1 MRGNLIKDFM
11 DRNEII
17 EFWVT
22 EANEAQ
28 AVARHLFEKKDYSYS
43 LFFGHLAI
51 EKFLK
56 ALFVQRTTEEEIP
69 RSHNLL
75 RLAKEAQLEIS
86 EDRQRDLVRITA
98 FNLEARYPDYK
109 MQFRKQCTRQFTEME
124 IATINEVLQWLKS
137 ISR

>member
-1 MRGNLIKDFM
+1 M
-11 DRNEII
+11 DRKEII
-17 EFWVT
+17 EFWMA

-28 AVARHLFEKKDYSYS
+28 TVARHLFEKQDYSYS

-56 ALFVQRTTEEEIP
+56 ALFVQRSTGEDIP
-69 RSHNLL
+69 RTHNLL
-75 RLAKEAQLEIS
+75 RLAKEARLEIS
-86 EDRQRDLVRITA
+86 EERQRDLVRITA

-124 IATINEVLQWLKS
+124 LSRINEVWQWLKS
-137 ISR
+137 MLG